1 MPSTRT
7 EPGAETSPI
16 TTSAHWAVAPS
27 RTDEAALA
35 VGAEAEPP
43 AGLEESIVAAHVD
56 LAGARRP
63 DRDVAC
69 HHDLVLEQH

>member
-16 TTSAHWAVAPS
+16 TSSAHCGGRAVAH
-27 RTDEAALA
+27 REAALA

-43 AGLEESIVAAHVD
+43 AGLEESIVAADVD